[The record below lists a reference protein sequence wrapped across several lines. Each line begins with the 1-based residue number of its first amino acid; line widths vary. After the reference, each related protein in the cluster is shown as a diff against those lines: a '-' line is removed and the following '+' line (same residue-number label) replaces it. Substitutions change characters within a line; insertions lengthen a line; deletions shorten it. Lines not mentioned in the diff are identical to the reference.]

1 MRMLLTLVLGVIVPL
16 GLMASVSADDKDK
29 KETTFDGTICC
40 AKCEL
45 KKEKSCATVLV
56 VKADGKESIIYFDK
70 ASNSKYHKEI
80 CTEAKKGKVTGKVTE
95 SDGKKWISVS
105 KLEWEKD

>member
-1 MRMLLTLVLGVIVPL
+1 MRTLLTVVLFVMVALSFVAGA
-16 GLMASVSADDKDK
+16 GAEDK
-29 KETTFDGTICC
+29 KETTFEGKVCC

-56 VKADGKESIIYFDK
+56 VTADGKDTIYYFDR

-80 CTEAKKGKVTGKVTE
+80 CTEAKGGKVTGKISE
-95 SDGKKWISVS
+95 KDGKKWISVS
-105 KLEWEKD
+105 KLEWQKDS